1 MRQGLRG
8 EGARQLLWRALRRGA
23 PSSTANASP
32 VCWRLASLA
41 SKSAPGAC
49 PSASAAHDMPA
60 HALAGPSAT
69 RCAHA
74 AARGRFADRPRAWKL
89 PARVPHRRV
98 PHRAVAA
105 AAASDDASDASSSSS
120 PDASASGVVVTSQAN
135 FLRVVVHPR
144 DMSSRQMANREAQ
157 LRDAQARAELAGKTE
172 DVAALRK
179 IIDDRDGPY
188 ELLCV
193 ARALLKKIK
202 RVVLVGDDVTL
213 TGIDWVGDRAF
224 VYDVEQRR
232 SRLIDP
238 PIANVDRALLVF
250 ALERPPLEAKQL
262 TRFLV
267 SMEHAGVPFDLVLNK
282 CDLVSETTRADWKAR
297 LEQWGYTPWFV
308 SVATGEG
315 IDELEA
321 DLATARIRKEG
332 EEKRKRRED
341 EDDSEDDSDDAVD
354 RNRTRVTVLA
364 GPSGVGKSS
373 LINRLRAG
381 SALAEALAEAG
392 EFDEAEED
400 AFGTDDAS
408 DEDDDEDISDG
419 SRRASRNVYVTDVDI
434 SGGGGGARGA
444 LNLQLAAGVEL
455 QSVKSVSAK
464 LGRGRHTTRH
474 VTLLP
479 LKSGGLL
486 ADTPGFG
493 YPSLEG
499 VTTAEVVGGSLFPE
513 IAYAKKTTGS
523 ACKFS
528 DCTHRDEPGCVVDEV
543 MPWEEERYDMYC
555 DVFDEVASAEKRER
569 AAGYKRETRVRYKD
583 GATSVKDTKTLSS
596 GTESS
601 SESSSAAK
609 KKRSSST
616 RRETRR
622 GNVASSADG
631 VATKK
636 KTDRANRRME
646 PKLETKSNRRQSRR
660 AFNME
665 TAEMEA
671 EDGLLDDAFGDG
683 GFFPAETND
692 SYEEDDAARAASDDA
707 DWSEYAETRSGD
719 VSESSQ

>member
-1 MRQGLRG
+1 
-8 EGARQLLWRALRRGA
+8 
-23 PSSTANASP
+23 
-32 VCWRLASLA
+32 
-41 SKSAPGAC
+41 
-49 PSASAAHDMPA
+49 
-60 HALAGPSAT
+60 
-69 RCAHA
+69 
-74 AARGRFADRPRAWKL
+74 
-89 PARVPHRRV
+89 
-98 PHRAVAA
+98 
-105 AAASDDASDASSSSS
+105 
-120 PDASASGVVVTSQAN
+120 VTSQAN

-144 DMSSRQMANREAQ
+144 DMSPSQMANREAQ
-157 LRDAQARAELAGKTE
+157 LRDAQKRAELAGKTE
-172 DVAALRK
+172 DVKALSAL
-179 IIDDRDGPY
+179 IDDKNGPY

-202 RVVLVGDDVTL
+202 RLVLVGDDVTL
-213 TGIDWVGDRAF
+213 TGIDWVDNRAF
-224 VYDVEQRR
+224 VYDVERRR

-267 SMEHAGVPFDLVLNK
+267 SMEHAEVPFDLVLNK
-282 CDLVSETTRADWKAR
+282 CDLVSETTRADWAAR
-297 LEQWGYTPWFV
+297 LEQWGYNPWFV

-315 IDELEA
+315 VDELEA
-321 DLATARIRKEG
+321 DLARRKA
-332 EEKRKRRED
+332 RRED
-341 EDDSEDDSDDAVD
+341 EDDFENADETGIDAVD

-400 AFGTDDAS
+400 ASDGDFSESPGSGDFSDGDETS
-408 DEDDDEDISDG
+408 DETQISTG
-419 SRRASRNVYVTDVDI
+419 TRVRASKNVYVTDVDI

-444 LNLQLAAGVEL
+444 LNLQLANGLEL
-455 QSVKSVSAK
+455 QSVKSVSKK

-499 VTTAEVVGGSLFPE
+499 VTTEEVVSGKLFPE
-513 IAYAKKTTGS
+513 IAYAKTTTGS

-528 DCTHRDEPGCVVDEV
+528 DCTHRDEPGCVVDFV
-543 MPWEEERYDMYC
+543 MPWEEDRYDMYC
-555 DVFDEVASAEKRER
+555 DVLDEVESAEKKER

-583 GATSVKDTKTLSS
+583 GATSTRVKGERT
-596 GTESS
+596 S
-601 SESSSAAK
+601 SERQGSP
-609 KKRSSST
+609 
-616 RRETRR
+616 RR
-622 GNVASSADG
+622 GKQTPGADG

-671 EDGLLDDAFGDG
+671 SSDALLDDAFGDG
-683 GFFPAETND
+683 GFFTPSETGED
-692 SYEEDDAARAASDDA
+692 GAGDLAADDEEDT
-707 DWSEYAETRSGD
+707 DWSKYAETKSGD